1 VPTLAVLQLFN
12 GETKF
17 GSEEHGDE
25 RQRVVEQQL
34 VCSRSA
40 ALQAKRL
47 PEVRGKGSELLLSH
61 LELAI
66 KRHA

>member
-1 VPTLAVLQLFN
+1 V
-12 GETKF
+12 
-17 GSEEHGDE
+17 EE
-25 RQRVVEQQL
+25 QL
-34 VCSRSA
+34 VRDRPA

-66 KRHA
+66 KRYA